1 MYLTISNLLKA
12 GLHEV
17 YIIPGNMLESGEAAY
32 TNFELVIGVFNW
44 TVTALTSWI
53 KEDLSE

>member
-1 MYLTISNLLKA
+1 MYTAIPNSLKA

-17 YIIPGNMLESGEAAY
+17 YVIPANILENGEAAY
-32 TNFELVIGVFNW
+32 THFELVIGVFNW
-44 TVTALTSWI
+44 TVTALTPWI